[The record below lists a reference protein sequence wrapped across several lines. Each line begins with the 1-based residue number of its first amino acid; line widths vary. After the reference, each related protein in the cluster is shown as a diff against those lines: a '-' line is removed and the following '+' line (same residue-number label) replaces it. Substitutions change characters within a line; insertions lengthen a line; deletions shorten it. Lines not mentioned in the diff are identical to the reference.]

1 MVIFLSRCL
10 GFGALAMD
18 AHEIKGRITELEYQE
33 AQNETQRQSDIMKIL
48 VNHPA
53 VVWVSRMNS
62 GGARVKGRFL
72 RFGFKGCPDIM
83 GQHVSGRLIAIE
95 VKGKDTKKRPE
106 QIEFIEKAQRF
117 GALAGF
123 ATSVD
128 EALTIVK
135 GGSLGE

>member
-1 MVIFLSRCL
+1 M
-10 GFGALAMD
+10 
-18 AHEIKGRITELEYQE
+18 
-33 AQNETQRQSDIMKIL
+33 NETERQSEIMTML

-62 GGARVKGRFL
+62 GMVRKASRVIKY
-72 RFGFKGCPDIM
+72 GFKGCPDIM

-128 EALTIVK
+128 EALAIVK